1 MPRPARI
8 LLTSTGT
15 RGDVQ
20 PILALALS
28 LQALGQTCVLCV
40 RPDFKAWIESYGF
53 MCFSVGPSLKQLAR
67 RNARPTSHRPT
78 WREGREIARHTHAEQ
93 RRVLERAAC
102 GCDLMLVAGPR
113 QTAARSIAEAMKIPY
128 IFVAYSP
135 VTLSGASHP
144 PPRFRPGARSQT
156 LPCWL
161 NRVLWRAH
169 DWIWNALFRRPLNEH
184 RVGIG
189 LAAVADVS
197 SHVATDQ
204 PWVAADAVLGPV
216 VAPTKGRVTQTGAWL
231 LPDATPLPESLE
243 QFLGRCSDPPIYFGF
258 GSTSVVR
265 DAARIVVAAARSLRR
280 RAILL
285 RGWTELVRPD
295 DQSDCILIDDVNYE
309 RLFPRLAAVVH
320 HGGAGT
326 TNAVARAGKPQL
338 IIPHVDDQFYWAHRV
353 RCLGIGTALPDLRS
367 LSANNVAAALRTC
380 LTPAMTARAAALA
393 SRIDLHGAQ
402 RAAEQL
408 VQRLARASA

>member
-1 MPRPARI
+1 
-8 LLTSTGT
+8 
-15 RGDVQ
+15 
-20 PILALALS
+20 
-28 LQALGQTCVLCV
+28 
-40 RPDFKAWIESYGF
+40 
-53 MCFSVGPSLKQLAR
+53 
-67 RNARPTSHRPT
+67 
-78 WREGREIARHTHAEQ
+78 
-93 RRVLERAAC
+93 
-102 GCDLMLVAGPR
+102 
-113 QTAARSIAEAMKIPY
+113 
-128 IFVAYSP
+128 
-135 VTLSGASHP
+135 
-144 PPRFRPGARSQT
+144 
-156 LPCWL
+156 
-161 NRVLWRAH
+161 
-169 DWIWNALFRRPLNEH
+169 LFRRPLNEH

-189 LAAVADVS
+189 LAPVADVS

-216 VAPTKGRVTQTGAWL
+216 GAPTKGRVTQTGAWL